1 MAQEMYEYD
10 VNGTTFESVREL
22 TPQEIQDV
30 ASKMGLLKA
39 QGEQGASWI
48 PAATGTAGSIVGGVF
63 GGVPGAVVGGSAG
76 SAGGEYLRQQLTGE
90 ETDPTKIAQEGA
102 LGAFGEVAGQA
113 IGRVAPAT
121 VRAVKKGLGLEKETP
136 RQAFS
141 LAEREAAQQTAQE
154 LGTSIPAS
162 RVGGDFTQL
171 LEGISRTGLGEGT
184 FIGAEKELAEAL
196 SKEASNI
203 VESVTSKPMGDIE
216 VGDAL
221 RTTFE
226 NADRAFKDK
235 IAPFYKK
242 IEEMGGNIPIF
253 TDNMAAKAQARI
265 DKAMAATRSGRTVGL
280 DEEAIRLLKDVA
292 DMKSTLTFSQA
303 NEVRSQLLRQQRAM
317 GNKYGANSE
326 ASKLL
331 QEQINDLS
339 AAMDLGAKSL
349 SPRLQKLY
357 NGVNKEYKT
366 VMRDMYDDV
375 VVKLLNKTPE
385 RLGESMA
392 RNGNVTEV
400 LKIRKALQQAKR
412 QGQNVKNLEDNLL
425 QGYMTDLTKGLD
437 GQTLEGFSTLAEK
450 LKDRKFK
457 RTYDIMMQI
466 NPTAKANMG
475 KLVNAAQVAAKGN
488 APTILQGKGGVGGLL
503 NTVALVSAGGA
514 GYAAGSVAG
523 AGTAVAGA
531 LALQAAAGKIMTTPA
546 ITNIL
551 LAAER
556 VAQKKGFDEGIK
568 FLEKSQPF
576 RRWLGQELARSDF
589 GPKFGE

>member
-1 MAQEMYEYD
+1 MAQDMYEYE
-10 VNGTTFESVREL
+10 VNGNTFESVREL

-30 ASKMGLLKA
+30 ANKIGLLKA
-39 QGEQGASWI
+39 QGEQSASWL
-48 PAATGTAGSIVGGVF
+48 PAAGGTIGSMAGGFTAGVPGAIAGGTAGS
-63 GGVPGAVVGGSAG
+63 AL
-76 SAGGEYLRQQLTGE
+76 GEYARQQITGE

-102 LGAFGEVAGQA
+102 LGAFGEVGGQVL
-113 IGRVAPAT
+113 GRTAPA
-121 VRAVKKGLGLEKETP
+121 VVSALKKGLGLEKVAP
-136 RQAFS
+136 REAFT
-141 LAEREAAQQTAQE
+141 LAERQAAQQTAQE

-162 RVGGDFTQL
+162 RVGGNFTQL
-171 LEGISRTGLGEGT
+171 LEGLSRTGLGEGT
-184 FIGAEKELAEAL
+184 FVAAEKELAESL

-203 VESVTSKPMGDIE
+203 VENVTSKPMSDIE

-242 IEEMGGNIPIF
+242 IEELGGNVPIF
-253 TDNMAAKAQARI
+253 TDNMAAKAQTRI
-265 DKAMAATRSGRTVGL
+265 NKAMAATRSGRTVGL
-280 DEEAIRLLKDVA
+280 DDEALRLLKDVA

-303 NEVRSQLLRQQRAM
+303 NEVRSQLLSQQRAM

-326 ASKLL
+326 ASKML
-331 QEQINDLS
+331 QEQINDLT
-339 AAMDLGAKSL
+339 AAMDLGSKSL

-412 QGQNVKNLEDNLL
+412 QGQNVKDLEDNLL

-437 GQTLEGFSTLAEK
+437 GQTLESFSTLAEK

-466 NPTAKANMG
+466 NPTAKANMN
-475 KLVNAAQVAAKGN
+475 KLVSAAQVAAKGN
-488 APTILQGKGGVGGLL
+488 TPTILQGKGGVGGLL
-503 NTVALVSAGGA
+503 NTVALIFGGA

-523 AGTAVAGA
+523 AGSAVAGA
-531 LALQAAAGKIMTTPA
+531 LAFQAAAGKAMTSPA

-551 LAAER
+551 LAAES
-556 VAQKKGFDEGIK
+556 VAQKKGFAEGIK

-576 RRWLGQELARSDF
+576 RRWMGQELARSDF
-589 GPKFGE
+589 GPQFGE